1 MSIDSLREIADS
13 ELDLV
18 REWRNAPQVRANMYT
33 RHVISAEEHREWWSR
48 VSRSERHCYRIF
60 VRDGAPMGTVGFYD
74 IDRDS
79 RHALWTFNA
88 APDAPRGTGSAMEFR
103 ALDLA
108 FGQLNLHKLSC
119 EVLEFNAAVIK
130 LHHKFGFKTEGIFV
144 QHHKTDTGYANVHR
158 LAIFAEDWARHR
170 GDMEARLSKVSG
182 Q

>member
-1 MSIDSLREIADS
+1 MHTDLLREIADN
-13 ELDLV
+13 ELELV

-33 RHVISAEEHREWWSR
+33 RHVISAEEHRQWWSR
-48 VSRSERHCYRIF
+48 VCSSDRYCYRMF
-60 VRDGAPMGTVGFYD
+60 VRDGSPLGTVGFYD

-79 RHALWTFNA
+79 QNASWTFNA
-88 APDAPRGTGSAMEFR
+88 APGAPRGTGSAMEFL

-108 FGQLNLHKLSC
+108 FGELNLHKLSC

-144 QHHKTDTGYANVHR
+144 QHHKVDGNYVNVHR
-158 LAIFAEDWARHR
+158 LAIFADDWAQHR
-170 GDMEARLSKVSG
+170 ADMEARLNKVSG